1 MKTIIQIFFLLMLFQ
16 LNAQNLLEETFKD
29 CETETFVIERDTIS
43 IHPIEDFLDVFSE
56 SLDAEVIKEIKGILF
71 LQILVDEKGKS
82 CLISVENNTNIS
94 TEKLYLKEMV
104 NERLFWQRP
113 EEKTSVMLG
122 LNFQEEFVNYIRVG
136 LDAVKGFHPIEE

>member
-1 MKTIIQIFFLLMLFQ
+1 
-16 LNAQNLLEETFKD
+16 
-29 CETETFVIERDTIS
+29 S

-122 LNFQEEFVNYIRVG
+122 LNFREEFVNYIRVG
-136 LDAVKGFHPIEE
+136 LDAGKGVHPIEE

>member
-1 MKTIIQIFFLLMLFQ
+1 
-16 LNAQNLLEETFKD
+16 
-29 CETETFVIERDTIS
+29 
-43 IHPIEDFLDVFSE
+43 
-56 SLDAEVIKEIKGILF
+56 
-71 LQILVDEKGKS
+71 
-82 CLISVENNTNIS
+82 
-94 TEKLYLKEMV
+94 MV